1 MQVRSSGSYKDRA
14 CSFPWLVIAPL
25 KSLVY
30 HLLSVALTM
39 KSTTSIGAA
48 AALLAGAVSAQSFR
62 RLGAC
67 PTLGT
72 TVATEICV

>member
-1 MQVRSSGSYKDRA
+1 
-14 CSFPWLVIAPL
+14 
-25 KSLVY
+25 
-30 HLLSVALTM
+30 M
-39 KSTTSIGAA
+39 KPTTTIGAA

-72 TVATEICV
+72 TVEPKTPKQLLTGSQAASSLQTSEDTYRTNIK